1 MQPVR
6 VSWLPR
12 SIFTCLLFLCD
23 KSQSFL
29 KTKPLITVHKVPQT
43 QTTTLKLHL
52 WLSCWCLWTP
62 FVIDWTPLS
71 FYQHTLSLSLSNV
84 TSLSHGCTCVCRGFE
99 WLKTPTKAGIVFV
112 TVSLLVKFMQ
122 ESSLIC
128 WICLHV

>member
-71 FYQHTLSLSLSNV
+71 FYQHTLSLSLM
-84 TSLSHGCTCVCRGFE
+84 LRHF
-99 WLKTPTKAGIVFV
+99 PTGARVFV
-112 TVSLLVKFMQ
+112 GALNGLKRLRKQGLCLSRCHCSLNLCK
-122 ESSLIC
+122 SLP
-128 WICLHV
+128 